1 MSVIFFALTSR
12 RHWQI
17 GRPHIRSR
25 VLALTTWASDRIICV
40 GDSCWGDDVP
50 PGLELTSAEKTEP
63 REGRTRRD
71 ATEGFWSDDDDADFE
86 DTECSTLFD
95 LVDRFRSSVDV
106 LKVVGQLRPRPGLPD
121 IRTKTDAYELFLA
134 LTYDRYRE
142 DCGSFYFHHLVLR
155 NLSRNECVHEKTVNE
170 FTYQYSKQHCGSPIA
185 HDFVHV
191 GLGHIVVM
199 RTAWSSDHS
208 LRYEGD
214 FHRGAWAGDRFDVVR
229 ESEFKEAE
237 KEGKWKDV
245 SMEVLTEL
253 LAVWEAWY
261 RRDPIASND

>member
-1 MSVIFFALTSR
+1 MCDR
-12 RHWQI
+12 
-17 GRPHIRSR
+17 
-25 VLALTTWASDRIICV
+25 TT
-40 GDSCWGDDVP
+40 
-50 PGLELTSAEKTEP
+50 EL

-71 ATEGFWSDDDDADFE
+71 ATEGFWSDDEDGGLE

-95 LVDRFRSSVDV
+95 LVDRFRSSVDICGV
-106 LKVVGQLRPRPGLPD
+106 TAQLCPRPGLSD
-121 IRTKTDAYELFLA
+121 IRTKTSAYELFLA
-134 LTYDRYRE
+134 LTYDRHRG
-142 DCGSFYFHHLVLR
+142 GSDLLYLHRLVLR

-170 FTYQYSKQHCGSPIA
+170 FTYQYSKQHRGSPIA

-229 ESEFKEAE
+229 ESEFMEAN
-237 KEGKWKDV
+237 KDGKWKDV

-253 LAVWEAWY
+253 LAVWEAQY
-261 RRDPIASND
+261 RRDPIASDD